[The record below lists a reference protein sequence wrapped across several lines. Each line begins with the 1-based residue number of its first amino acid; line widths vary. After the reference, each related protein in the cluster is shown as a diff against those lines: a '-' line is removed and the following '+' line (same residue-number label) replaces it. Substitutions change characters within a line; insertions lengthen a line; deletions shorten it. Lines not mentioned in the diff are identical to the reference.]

1 MMSGIRGSSSGP
13 RSISRA
19 KVRIHS
25 CILVGSLMVD
35 SSSLVSLTGLKRAY
49 EILQLGV
56 SNNSVH
62 KCVGNELIIGKRRY
76 TSS

>member
-1 MMSGIRGSSSGP
+1 MMNGKRGSSSGP

-19 KVRIHS
+19 KVRPHS
-25 CILVGSLMVD
+25 CMLFGRLRVD

-56 SNNSVH
+56 STEPAYEGVDE
-62 KCVGNELIIGKRRY
+62 ELMIGKRRY
-76 TSS
+76 TSP